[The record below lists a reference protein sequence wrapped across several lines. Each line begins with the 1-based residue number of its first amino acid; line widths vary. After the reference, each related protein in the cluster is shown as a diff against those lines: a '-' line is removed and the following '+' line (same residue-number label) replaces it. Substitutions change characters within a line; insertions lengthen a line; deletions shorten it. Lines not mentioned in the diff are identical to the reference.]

1 MPKKGSKVAPGAI
14 SIFWEQTPYKK
25 VDEVQ
30 KLFLEDLILLITKGF
45 FPLST

>member
-1 MPKKGSKVAPGAI
+1 MQFQFFGNKI
-14 SIFWEQTPYKK
+14 PYKK